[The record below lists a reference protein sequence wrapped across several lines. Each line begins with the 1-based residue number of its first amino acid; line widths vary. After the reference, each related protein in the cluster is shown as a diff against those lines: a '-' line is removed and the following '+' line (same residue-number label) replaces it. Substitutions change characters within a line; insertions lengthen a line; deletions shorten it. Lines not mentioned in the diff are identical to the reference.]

1 MMDDQPNFWTEQ
13 VCSPAFIIDQRTL
26 MKRCGEL
33 RSVHATKLYSTKALA
48 LPCVFDSVRGE
59 LDGFSVSSPFEALLA
74 AEMSEPQAPIHFTSP
89 GLSYRTIPVIARTCT
104 HVSLN
109 SISQWNR
116 LTPELAE
123 AVSLGLRVNACI
135 STVRDLRYDPCRPN
149 SKLGIL
155 LQELA
160 ALWHSGVPKL
170 IDGIHVHNAC
180 LSRSWLPILKT
191 ARKIESVLETN
202 LNKLKWV
209 NLGGGYIWDET
220 TDFGPVQEA
229 VDMLTTTYGLEVFV
243 EPGAGIVN
251 SAGYLVASVVDVFKS
266 EGKTIAVL
274 DTTVNHLPEVF
285 EYQFEPDVMEHT
297 DEGYYEYI
305 LAGCSC
311 LAGDLFGEYCFMQ
324 PLEIGSRVTFENVGA
339 YTMVKANMFNG
350 INLPSIYAL
359 DQTGQLELIKEFA
372 FEDFANRCG
381 FSSHEYANI

>member
-1 MMDDQPNFWTEQ
+1 
-13 VCSPAFIIDQRTL
+13 
-26 MKRCGEL
+26 MKRCDEL
-33 RSVHATKLYSTKALA
+33 QSVHATKLYSTKALA
-48 LPCVFDSVRGE
+48 LRCVFDSVSGQ
-59 LDGFSVSSPFEALLA
+59 LDGFSVSSPFEAFLA
-74 AEMSEPQAPIHFTSP
+74 SEMAEPNAPIHFTSP
-89 GLSYRTIPVIARTCT
+89 GLSYQAVPDIARTCT

-109 SISQWNR
+109 SISQWDR
-116 LTPELAE
+116 LAEQLAE
-123 AVSLGLRVNACI
+123 AASLGLRVNTGI

-155 LQELA
+155 LQDLA
-160 ALWHSGVPKL
+160 ALWKHSGVPGL
-170 IDGIHVHNAC
+170 LDGIHVHNAC
-180 LSRSWLPILKT
+180 LSRSWVPILKT
-191 ARKIESVLETN
+191 ARKIEGVFGRN
-202 LNKLKWV
+202 LNKLKWI

-220 TDFGPVQEA
+220 TDFGPLEKA
-229 VDMLTTTYGLEVFV
+229 VDILTTTYGLEVFV

-251 SAGYLVASVVDVFKS
+251 SAGYLIASVIDVFKS

-297 DEGYYEYI
+297 EEGQYEYI

-311 LAGDLFGEYCFMQ
+311 LAGDLFGEFCFRQ

-359 DQTGQLELIKEFA
+359 DQTGQLELIKEFT
-372 FEDFANRCG
+372 FEDFANQCG
-381 FSSHEYANI
+381 FPSYQYANH